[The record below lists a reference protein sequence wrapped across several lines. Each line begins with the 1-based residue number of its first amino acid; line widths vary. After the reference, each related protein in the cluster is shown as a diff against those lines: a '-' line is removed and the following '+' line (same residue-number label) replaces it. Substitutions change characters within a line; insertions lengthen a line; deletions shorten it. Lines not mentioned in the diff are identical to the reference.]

1 MAMLRILILST
12 VLVLA
17 SCASTEES
25 SEAKSDD
32 TPQNKTRTTPRPRG
46 LFIAPISDEIGTVQV
61 YRTGKETSPPLITL
75 GTRETITVSFDLL
88 SNNSRTLSIYFY
100 HANRYWERD
109 LLPVEF
115 LRTFH
120 RDELINYRLSRA
132 TDVRYSHYDYEFPSR
147 NIDFTRSGNYILRV
161 TEFGDEE
168 DILFERPFFISE
180 QSTLIELTLDN
191 ILVPGQ
197 PYSSIQPLGRFNPA
211 DDNLNIFDYEMCFV
225 RNDRYASA
233 KCATRPSLGVQPG
246 IAFYLE
252 PLNSFMLAPPP
263 SFLDL
268 SEIRVGGSIEFMDRS
283 VNPPEVALEPDYA
296 RFPGSEFGPFLNGQT
311 VVRAA
316 VREYPDPDLSSEYVR
331 VFFRY
336 VPVNEVAA
344 QGRVIVTGSFNNW
357 ERDPDYALIW
367 KPEKK
372 WYEGYVLLKQGHH
385 EYRYLVDDPVLKKA
399 ASGAPPGRQNLYTA
413 FLYTNDVSVQSD
425 RLISVRGILMN

>member
-1 MAMLRILILST
+1 LIL
-12 VLVLA
+12 
-17 SCASTEES
+17 
-25 SEAKSDD
+25 
-32 TPQNKTRTTPRPRG
+32 
-46 LFIAPISDEIGTVQV
+46 APTSDEIGTVQV
-61 YRTGKETSPPLITL
+61 YRTGEETSPPLITL
-75 GTRETITVSFDLL
+75 DTRETITVSFDLL
-88 SNNSRTLSIYFY
+88 SKESRTVSIYFY
-100 HANRYWERD
+100 HANRFWERD
-109 LLPVEF
+109 LLPVEY

-120 RDELINYRLSRA
+120 RDELINYGLSRA
-132 TDVRYSHYDYEFPSR
+132 TDVPYSHYDYEFPSR
-147 NIDFTRSGNYILRV
+147 NIEFTRSGNYILRV

-168 DILFERPFFISE
+168 AILFERPFFISE
-180 QSTLIELTLDN
+180 QSTHIDLTLDN

-197 PYSSIQPLGRFNPA
+197 PYSSIQPLGRFNPT
-211 DDNLNIFDYEMCFV
+211 DGNQNIFDYEMCFV

-233 KCATRPSLGVQPG
+233 KCATGPSLAAQPG

-252 PLNSFMLAPPP
+252 PSNSFMLAPPP

-268 SEIRVGGSIEFMDRS
+268 SEIRVGGSIEFTDRS

-316 VREYPDPDLSSEYVR
+316 VREHLDPDLSSEYVR

-357 ERDPDYALIW
+357 ERDPDYALVW
-367 KPEKK
+367 KPEQR
-372 WYEGYVLLKQGHH
+372 WYEGDVLLKQGHH
-385 EYRYLVDDPVLKKA
+385 EYDYIVDDPILKRA
-399 ASGAPPGRQNLYTA
+399 ATGAPPGRRNLYTA
-413 FLYTNDVSVQSD
+413 FLYINDVSVQSD